1 MHHTRTAESPIG
13 STIKSALVSFPIA
26 CFTLTLLT
34 DLAYYA
40 TSNLMWQNFSSWL
53 LLAGQI
59 GGGIAVIGWLAL
71 QAIHRGRPQWSVV
84 VLNLIV
90 LITAF
95 FNSLVHAGDGWTAIV
110 PWGIT
115 ISAITVVLMIIS
127 AVLGATTHRR

>member
-13 STIKSALVSFPIA
+13 STIQSALVSFPIA

-59 GGGIAVIGWLAL
+59 GGGLAVIGWIVR
-71 QAIHRGRPQWSVV
+71 QAIHRGRSQWSVV

-115 ISAITVVLMIIS
+115 LSAITVVLMLIS

>member
-13 STIKSALVSFPIA
+13 STIQSALVSFPIA

-59 GGGIAVIGWLAL
+59 GGGLAVIGWIAL
-71 QAIHRGRPQWSVV
+71 QAVHRGKPKWSIV

-90 LITAF
+90 LVTAS

-115 ISAITVVLMIIS
+115 LSAITVVLMLIS
-127 AVLGATTHRR
+127 AFLGATTHRR